1 MNRNRRMRKKI
12 EVLMLTAAMLG
23 GTMGQSVYAATPR
36 RERQSIQQQDRRN
49 IAGVNAALSGELPD
63 KDGKPSGVSWDLD
76 ERTGDLRL
84 TGSGIPDLGEDGD
97 KIPWGVYRDKIKTVE
112 MEEGVQ
118 PTNMSLWFSGCW
130 SLAKIPKL
138 PESLTNGMGMF
149 WGCGTLR
156 GAVPKLPE
164 SLTNG
169 NKMFYGCRELR
180 GGVPKLPESLINGE
194 DMFDGCSGLSGGVP
208 KLPESLTNGGDMFM
222 LCSGLSGGVPKLP
235 ESLINGEN
243 MFDGCSGLSG
253 GAPKLPESLTNGKGM
268 FWECSGLRGDI
279 PKLPESL
286 TNGSFMFEGCS
297 GLSGGVPKLP
307 ESLTNGEAMFDGCS
321 GLDKIGRWD
330 FDASKILSDN
340 MFKGVGGD
348 RGLNVWY
355 GSGKLRSYLV
365 SQNVAIHLYCVFEFC
380 DIDGKTIMEID
391 KVYEGEGLKAEEI
404 PEAPEGYHWNAADL
418 QRAETTK
425 LTEDQTIRVQKN
437 EYTVTFKDGD
447 GNVID
452 TQKVEYEEGA
462 KAPAAPG
469 RTGYTFTGWDKDFSK
484 VTGDLTV
491 TAQYKKNA
499 PTPKPDPTP
508 QAPKAAIQGTA
519 SYVKVYGSKSFRLSV
534 RATGRVSY
542 KSSNPKVARVS
553 TNGTVSIK
561 ETGIAT
567 ITETAVSGSS
577 RAVKKVTI
585 KVTPKKQRIKG
596 TAGKKKLKASWE
608 KDPKASGYQ
617 IYISTN
623 KEFKKAKA
631 YTVRS
636 YKTYQKTFKHL
647 KSKKNYYVR
656 VRAYKSVG
664 KAKLYGGFSSVKKI
678 KVK

>member
-1 MNRNRRMRKKI
+1 MKRNRRIKKKI
-12 EVLMLTAAMLG
+12 GVLMLTAAMLG
-23 GTMGQSVYAATPR
+23 GTMGQNVYAAVPC

-63 KDGKPSGVSWDLD
+63 KDGKPSGVSWTLD

-84 TGSGIPDLGEDGD
+84 TGSGIPDLGEGVG

-118 PTNMSLWFSGCW
+118 PTNMSWWFSECW
-130 SLAKIPKL
+130 NLAKIPKL
-138 PESLTNGMGMF
+138 PESLTNGRYMF
-149 WGCGTLR
+149 VLCSG
-156 GAVPKLPE
+156 
-164 SLTNG
+164 
-169 NKMFYGCRELR
+169 LR
-180 GGVPKLPESLINGE
+180 GGVPKLPESLTNGGY
-194 DMFDGCSGLSGGVP
+194 MFSGCSGLSGGVP
-208 KLPESLTNGGDMFM
+208 KLPESLTNGGYMFSGCSGLSGDVPKLPGSLTNGKYM
-222 LCSGLSGGVPKLP
+222 FEGCSGLSGGV
-235 ESLINGEN
+235 
-243 MFDGCSGLSG
+243 
-253 GAPKLPESLTNGKGM
+253 
-268 FWECSGLRGDI
+268 

-307 ESLTNGEAMFDGCS
+307 ESLNDGSFMFYGCS

-330 FDASKILSDN
+330 FDASKILSDS
-340 MFKGVGGD
+340 MFDGAGGD
-348 RGLNVWY
+348 HGLDVWY
-355 GSGKLRSYLV
+355 GSGKLRSYLA
-365 SQNVAIHLYCVFEFC
+365 SQGVPIHLYCVCEFC
-380 DIDGKTIMEID
+380 DIDGKTIMELD
-391 KVYEGEGLKAEEI
+391 KAYEGEGLKAEEI

-425 LTEDQTIRVQKN
+425 LTEDQTIRAQKN
-437 EYTVTFKDGD
+437 EYKVTFKDGA

-452 TQKVEYEEGA
+452 TQKVKYKEGA
-462 KAPAAPG
+462 KAPAAPS

-508 QAPKAAIQGTA
+508 QTPKAAIQGTA

-534 RATGRVSY
+534 KATGRVSY

-553 TNGTVSIK
+553 TNGTVSVK

-647 KSKKNYYVR
+647 KSKRNYYVR

-664 KAKLYGGFSSVKKI
+664 KAKLYGGFNSVKKV